1 MWKLLLFPLRVRI
14 WCINLLEDGL
24 VKRVSCIYGGDRDS
38 CLSAGYYK
46 RQSASR
52 CWSAIRHVRLTVLIL
67 TLISLAEGQRPILTS
82 LADNARTAA
91 NTDET
96 LLSPSNVNKNN
107 FGHLFSQPIDY
118 VAQAQP
124 LYVPNVNIPGKG
136 VHNVVYVVT
145 MKDTVYVFDAEGNA
159 GNNALPLWQVNFT
172 DPVHGIT
179 TASGGNLPC
188 GSEGGFIEEGIV
200 STPAIDVA
208 GSTMYL
214 VAKTVD
220 NGTVVHRLHAL
231 DLATGQEKLG
241 GPVALAATSVSNAG
255 HRTVFNS
262 LHQKNRPGLLLMNG
276 TGSMGFGSNGCND
289 GNTGWVLAYDA
300 TTLQQTGVFNTN
312 PDHGHTSIWQA
323 GGGLAADD
331 FGNLYPLTSEGKFD
345 VDIGG
350 QGYTDSVLKLSG
362 GSLDLTDY
370 FIPANVVFINNN
382 DMDLSACSPV
392 VLPDQDGPF
401 PHVLIATGKQGVIY
415 VLNRDNLGLFGVSD
429 SQIIQ
434 ELQGVI
440 GNMRGAPAYWNGRVY
455 FSAKADFLKAFSVS
469 GGMLSTPPVAQ
480 TTAKLT
486 GAHSPAVSANGNT
499 NGIIWVINGGGLY
512 AYDAMTLAMLYNS
525 KLVVGDALP
534 PVGHFATQTVANGR
548 VYIATQNSLEAYG
561 LKHYLSL
568 TTGGGQTGV
577 VKTTLQPI
585 QVQALQGYANLPY
598 VGATITF
605 SDGGKGGV
613 FNPPS
618 AVTDN
623 NGIANTTYTLPKKAG
638 TYTLAISASGFGSLT
653 TTATALPGP
662 PVLIVS
668 GGGNKQIGPAGS
680 VLPIPLAAKV
690 RDAYANGVP
699 GITITFDDAGK
710 GGLLNPAVATTG
722 ADGKA
727 RTNYQLPA
735 TLGTYKVNASG
746 SGLKTFK
753 FTETAQ

>member
-1 MWKLLLFPLRVRI
+1 
-14 WCINLLEDGL
+14 
-24 VKRVSCIYGGDRDS
+24 
-38 CLSAGYYK
+38 
-46 RQSASR
+46 
-52 CWSAIRHVRLTVLIL
+52 
-67 TLISLAEGQRPILTS
+67 
-82 LADNARTAA
+82 
-91 NTDET
+91 
-96 LLSPSNVNKNN
+96 
-107 FGHLFSQPIDY
+107 
-118 VAQAQP
+118 
-124 LYVPNVNIPGKG
+124 
-136 VHNVVYVVT
+136 
-145 MKDTVYVFDAEGNA
+145 
-159 GNNALPLWQVNFT
+159 VNFT

-188 GSEGGFIEEGIV
+188 GAEGGFIEEGIV
-200 STPAIDVA
+200 STPSIDVVT
-208 GSTMYL
+208 STMYL
-214 VAKTVD
+214 VAKTFD

-255 HRTVFNS
+255 HPTVFNS

-276 TGSMGFGSNGCND
+276 TVYMGFGSNGCND

-362 GSLDLTDY
+362 ASLDLTDY

-401 PHVLIATGKQGVIY
+401 PHVLIATGKQGIIY

-499 NGIIWVINGGGLY
+499 NGIIWVINGGKLD
-512 AYDAMTLAMLYNS
+512 AYDAMTLAMLYNT

-561 LKHYLSL
+561 LRHYLSL

-577 VKTTLQPI
+577 VTTTLQPI

-613 FNPPS
+613 FNPSS
-618 AVTDN
+618 AITDG
-623 NGIANTTYTLPKKAG
+623 NGMATTTYTLPKKVG
-638 TYTLAISASGFGSLT
+638 TYTLTMSATGFGDLT

-662 PVLIVS
+662 PVMIVS
-668 GGGNKQIGPAGS
+668 GGGNKQIGPVGS
-680 VLPIPLAAKV
+680 VLPVPLAAKV

-699 GITITFDDAGK
+699 GITITFDDGGK
-710 GGLLNPAVATTG
+710 GGVLTPSIATTDI
-722 ADGKA
+722 DGKA
-727 RTNYQLPA
+727 RSTYQLPI
-735 TLGTYKVNASG
+735 TPGTYKVSAG
-746 SGLKTFK
+746 TPGLKTFK

>member
-1 MWKLLLFPLRVRI
+1 
-14 WCINLLEDGL
+14 
-24 VKRVSCIYGGDRDS
+24 
-38 CLSAGYYK
+38 
-46 RQSASR
+46 
-52 CWSAIRHVRLTVLIL
+52 
-67 TLISLAEGQRPILTS
+67 
-82 LADNARTAA
+82 
-91 NTDET
+91 
-96 LLSPSNVNKNN
+96 
-107 FGHLFSQPIDY
+107 
-118 VAQAQP
+118 
-124 LYVPNVNIPGKG
+124 
-136 VHNVVYVVT
+136 
-145 MKDTVYVFDAEGNA
+145 
-159 GNNALPLWQVNFT
+159 
-172 DPVHGIT
+172 
-179 TASGGNLPC
+179 
-188 GSEGGFIEEGIV
+188 
-200 STPAIDVA
+200 
-208 GSTMYL
+208 
-214 VAKTVD
+214 
-220 NGTVVHRLHAL
+220 
-231 DLATGQEKLG
+231 
-241 GPVALAATSVSNAG
+241 
-255 HRTVFNS
+255 
-262 LHQKNRPGLLLMNG
+262 
-276 TGSMGFGSNGCND
+276 
-289 GNTGWVLAYDA
+289 
-300 TTLQQTGVFNTN
+300 
-312 PDHGHTSIWQA
+312 
-323 GGGLAADD
+323 
-331 FGNLYPLTSEGKFD
+331 
-345 VDIGG
+345 
-350 QGYTDSVLKLSG
+350 
-362 GSLDLTDY
+362 
-370 FIPANVVFINNN
+370 
-382 DMDLSACSPV
+382 
-392 VLPDQDGPF
+392 
-401 PHVLIATGKQGVIY
+401 
-415 VLNRDNLGLFGVSD
+415 
-429 SQIIQ
+429 
-434 ELQGVI
+434 
-440 GNMRGAPAYWNGRVY
+440 MRGAPAYWNGRVY

-469 GGMLSTPPVAQ
+469 GGMLSTAPVAQ

-499 NGIIWVINGGGLY
+499 NGIIWVINGGKLD
-512 AYDAMTLAMLYNS
+512 AYDAMTLAILYNS

-561 LKHYLSL
+561 LRHYLSL

-598 VGATITF
+598 AGATITF

-710 GGLLNPAVATTG
+710 GGLLYPAVATTG